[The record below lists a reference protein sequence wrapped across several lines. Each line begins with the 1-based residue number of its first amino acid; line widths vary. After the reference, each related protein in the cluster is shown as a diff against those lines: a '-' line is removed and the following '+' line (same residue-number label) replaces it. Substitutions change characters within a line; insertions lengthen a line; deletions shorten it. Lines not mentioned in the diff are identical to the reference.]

1 MKHVVITV
9 VKRFFHERF
18 FDQAAML
25 AYYFILSTFPF
36 LLFVLGIVAL
46 LPFTS
51 GDVISALS
59 LIMPEASYKLL
70 EGTIEAIFD
79 DARLKIASFSILP
92 ALWISSIAVQ
102 SLVRALNDAYR
113 VVRTKTFWR
122 GALRDVAITL
132 ALMFV
137 LPFSLL
143 VPVMETA
150 LRELSTYILFVDE
163 IVSQYVQIWFY
174 FRWVLGTAILFTVFV
189 FVYKWLPSVSGTFKN
204 SWAGAMFATVGILA
218 VSNLFSYY
226 SQYANYERF
235 YGQLGAFIVLLIWFY
250 LAASVILAG
259 GIINATLI
267 EQKEKNRAEV

>member
-1 MKHVVITV
+1 MKQVFLTI
-9 VKRFFHERF
+9 VKRFFTERF

-36 LLFVLGIVAL
+36 LLFVLGIVGF

-51 GDVISALS
+51 GDVIQALS

-70 EGTIEAIFD
+70 EGNIEAIFD
-79 DARLKIASFSILP
+79 NSKLKLASFSILP
-92 ALWISSIAVQ
+92 ALWISSMAVQ

-113 VVRTKTFWR
+113 AVRNKAFWR
-122 GALRDVAITL
+122 GVLQDIAITL

-143 VPVMETA
+143 VPVIETA
-150 LRELSTYILFVDE
+150 LREISSYVLFIDE
-163 IVSQYVQIWFY
+163 IVTTYAQIWFY
-174 FRWVLGTAILFTVFV
+174 FRWIIGTGLLFTVFV

-204 SWAGAMFATVGILA
+204 SWAGAAFATVGILL
-218 VSNLFSYY
+218 VSNVFSYY
-226 SQYANYERF
+226 SQFANYEQF

-250 LAASVILAG
+250 LAASVILLG
-259 GIINATLI
+259 GLLNATLI
-267 EQKEKNRAEV
+267 ERKENFVR

>member
-1 MKHVVITV
+1 MKHIVTTV
-9 VKRFFHERF
+9 VKRFFQERF

-59 LIMPEASYKLL
+59 LFMPEASYKLL

-79 DARLKIASFSILP
+79 DSRLKIASFSILP

-122 GALRDVAITL
+122 GALRDISITL

-143 VPVMETA
+143 VPVVEAA

-163 IVSQYVQIWFY
+163 IVSTYVQIWFY
-174 FRWVLGTAILFTVFV
+174 FRWVLGTLILFIVFV
-189 FVYKWLPSVSGTFKN
+189 FVYKWLPSVRGTFRN
-204 SWAGAMFATVGILA
+204 SWTGAMFTTIGILT

-226 SQYANYERF
+226 SQYASYEQF

-250 LAASVILAG
+250 LAAAVILVG

-267 EQKEKNRAEV
+267 EREENNQ